1 MNLSFKKNYYILVT
15 VVFVGFLLFGI
26 SENVRGPAI
35 PQIQSD
41 FQIGEAQ
48 LGLLLALNSLGF
60 LLACMYTSILANKI
74 GIKATTI
81 ISFIAMALSGVCLFA
96 STSFPYLTAS
106 FFFLYVGNGM
116 LEIALAIIAAQIFK
130 NHTGTMMNLSH
141 FFYGL
146 GSTIAPIMAA
156 SLMGWEFGGGE
167 LGWRFMYMIVLSL
180 TILPIIPTIIARFS
194 KEEDEGGE
202 EKTSF
207 KKLMKDRIAWTIV
220 ILLTFGVTAE
230 LATASWLVNYYV
242 HVFQW
247 TIEDASKILSLFFFF
262 FMLARLFLGPVTD
275 KIGYIHSILLF
286 SLFSSVCG
294 IIGIALGN
302 EGAIVIALAGAGIAP
317 IYPTVMALIAKRYAK
332 GTGTAITFT
341 VSLMGIGSVVI
352 NLFIGFFIEA
362 INAIADRYEL
372 LMGGNI
378 GMQVGFAFIIT
389 TPVAC
394 VICSFILLRMF
405 KKEGKVV

>member
-1 MNLSFKKNYYILVT
+1 MKLSLKKNYYILVI
-15 VVFVGFLLFGI
+15 VVFAGFLLFGI

-60 LLACMYTSILANKI
+60 LLACMYTSILAKKI

-81 ISFIAMALSGVCLFA
+81 IAFIAMALSGVCLFA

-146 GSTIAPIMAA
+146 GSTVAPIMAA
-156 SLMGWEFGGGE
+156 SLMGWEFGGEE

-180 TILPIIPTIIARFS
+180 TILPIIPTLIARFS
-194 KEEDEGGE
+194 NEEEEDGE
-202 EKTSF
+202 ENISI

-302 EGAIVIALAGAGIAP
+302 DGAIVIALAGAGIAP
-317 IYPTVMALIAKRYAK
+317 IYPTVMALLAKRYAK

-362 INAIADRYEL
+362 INALSDRYEL

-394 VICSFILLRMF
+394 VICCFILLRLF
-405 KKEGKVV
+405 KKEGKFV